1 MGEKG
6 QFQKSLDD
14 MEAYFH
20 GEGHEFD
27 LEIFKNMTDCFAQG
41 DDKILLDA
49 QNDAWKG
56 FITYYQSNGADKDF

>member
-1 MGEKG
+1 
-6 QFQKSLDD
+6 

-27 LEIFKNMTDCFAQG
+27 LEIFKNFTDCFAQG
-41 DDKILLDA
+41 DDKILFDA

-56 FITYYQSNGADKDF
+56 FISYY